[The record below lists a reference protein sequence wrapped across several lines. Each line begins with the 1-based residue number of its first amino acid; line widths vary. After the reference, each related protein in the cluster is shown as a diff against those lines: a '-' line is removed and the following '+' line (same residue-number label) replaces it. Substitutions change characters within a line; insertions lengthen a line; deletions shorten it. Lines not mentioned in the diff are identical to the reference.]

1 MYRAPVSPNQPGNFG
16 SDLHA
21 LLGGLSRIVQLLFTG
36 IPMITFLGTVSRFLW
51 KFAIYLGCAAARTL
65 PGLGD
70 LATAEEAWSRSSV
83 TWKRVRLA
91 SLVSIG
97 LVGLRI
103 YLRKRQ
109 IQSEENWESASEA
122 EEMEVEVFPAI
133 ETIKSEEGRQP
144 SAYPQFNQYQ
154 EDMWDHY

>member
-1 MYRAPVSPNQPGNFG
+1 MYRAPMSPSQPGNFG
-16 SDLHA
+16 SDLRG

-36 IPMITFLGTVSRFLW
+36 IPMLTFLGSVSSFMW
-51 KFAIYLGCAAARTL
+51 KFAVYLGTV

-70 LATAEEAWSRSSV
+70 LAAAEEVWSRSSV
-83 TWKRVRLA
+83 TWKRVKLA
-91 SLVSIG
+91 SVLAIG

-109 IQSEENWESASEA
+109 IQSEESWESVSES
-122 EEMEVEVFPAI
+122 EEMDVEVPLPAI

-144 SAYPQFNQYQ
+144 SSYPQFNQYQ